1 MSESFARRRYLG
13 KIKGVE
19 LEFLSLFKGHDL
31 DVEGPGWVVA
41 IGNGIEQ
48 VSNGVVRVGGGQALG
63 LLQRQIL
70 DSLIS
75 LHDT

>member
-1 MSESFARRRYLG
+1 MLLEIKNASVTKKFARRRYLG

-19 LEFLSLFKGHDL
+19 LEFLRLFKGHDL

-48 VSNGVVRVGGGQALG
+48 VSNGVVRVGGGQSLR
-63 LLQRQIL
+63 LL
-70 DSLIS
+70 
-75 LHDT
+75 H